1 MMKKLF
7 IFLGLALTF
16 LIPSIVSADILEP
29 GMKEIDYCFQVENI
43 KDYSEYVFLSYFQE
57 PVGGHKVINQG
68 DCVSFYKFSNPTIYA
83 IKKGDFNENEI
94 GSTDEQEKNYFQNN
108 KKLIASGLS
117 IKSIGSVKENDPR
130 QKVVDVYKIE
140 SLDSTSLKIIPLKV
154 IYTYTDGT
162 SEEKIYQSQPNS
174 TETPKRPEPS
184 KKTSLPYWFSII
196 WYIVLPLVALVI
208 IIAILIYRR
217 TKK

>member
-16 LIPSIVSADILEP
+16 LVPSIVSADILEP

-140 SLDSTSLKIIPLKV
+140 SLDSALLKIFPLKV

-184 KKTSLPYWFSII
+184 KKTFLPYWFSII
-196 WYIVLPLVALVI
+196 WYIVLPLIALII

>member
-1 MMKKLF
+1 MKKLV
-7 IFLGLALTF
+7 IFLGLTLTF

-43 KDYSEYVFLSYFQE
+43 KDYPEYVFLSYFQE

-83 IKKGDFNENEI
+83 IKKSDFNENEI
-94 GSTDEQEKNYFQNN
+94 GSSDEEEKNYFQNN

-117 IKSIGSVKENDPR
+117 IKSIGSVKVSDPR
-130 QKVVDVYKIE
+130 QKIVDVYKIE
-140 SLDSTSLKIIPLKV
+140 SLDSASLKISPLKV

-162 SEEKIYQSQPNS
+162 SEEKIYQSQPNN
-174 TETPKRPEPS
+174 TETPQRPESS
-184 KKTSLPYWFSII
+184 KKISWLSMI

-208 IIAILIYRR
+208 IITIIIYRR

>member
-1 MMKKLF
+1 MKKLL
-7 IFLGLALTF
+7 IFLGLTLTF

-43 KDYSEYVFLSYFQE
+43 KDYPEYVFLSYFQE

-83 IKKGDFNENEI
+83 IKKSDFNENEI
-94 GSTDEQEKNYFQNN
+94 GSTDEEEKNYFQNN
-108 KKLIASGLS
+108 KNLIASGLS
-117 IKSIGSVKENDPR
+117 IKSVGSVKISDPR
-130 QKVVDVYKIE
+130 QEVIDVYKIE

-154 IYTYTDGT
+154 IYKYTDGT
-162 SEEKIYQSQPNS
+162 SEEKIYPSQPSS

-184 KKTSLPYWFSII
+184 NKTSILRWFSII
-196 WYIVLPLVALVI
+196 WYLILPLIALII